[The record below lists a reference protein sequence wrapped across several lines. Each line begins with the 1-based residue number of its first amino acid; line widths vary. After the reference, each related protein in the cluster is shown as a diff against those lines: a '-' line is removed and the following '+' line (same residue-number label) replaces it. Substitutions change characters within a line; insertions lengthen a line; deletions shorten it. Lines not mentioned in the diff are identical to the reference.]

1 MAIPMSIVL
10 PAQFQWQCQYQLF
23 SLAIPM
29 AMSISIPINNTT
41 NGNVNG
47 NVNIFASVA
56 AISPKKKPLHLKVG
70 MHLVRTQA
78 GERGFYWLI
87 TFCVTVLC
95 ALPTLF
101 FTNGMFYG
109 KIISHSSL
117 RLVKA
122 SETMHHMNDGPKAAI
137 ILALMALN

>member
-47 NVNIFASVA
+47 NVNTFASVA
-56 AISPKKKPLHLKVG
+56 AISPKKKPLHLKVWL
-70 MHLVRTQA
+70 HLVHTQA

-101 FTNGMFYG
+101 SQTECF
-109 KIISHSSL
+109 
-117 RLVKA
+117 
-122 SETMHHMNDGPKAAI
+122 
-137 ILALMALN
+137 MAK

>member
-29 AMSISIPINNTT
+29 AMSISIPINNKS
-41 NGNVNG
+41 NGNVNT
-47 NVNIFASVA
+47 FASVA
-56 AISPKKKPLHLKVG
+56 AISPKKNPLHLKVG

-137 ILALMALN
+137 ILALN